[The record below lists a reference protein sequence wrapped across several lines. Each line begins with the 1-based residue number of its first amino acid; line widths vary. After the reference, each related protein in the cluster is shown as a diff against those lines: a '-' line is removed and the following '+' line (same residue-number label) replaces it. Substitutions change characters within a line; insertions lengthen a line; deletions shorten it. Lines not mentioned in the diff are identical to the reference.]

1 MRLAL
6 LLALAVLLVLVL
18 VLVLVLA
25 LILMLPVTLLLAMA
39 WALEFAQHVAAPRTR
54 VGSSFPAR
62 PACHRCFFLV
72 L

>member
-18 VLVLVLA
+18 A
-25 LILMLPVTLLLAMA
+25 LILMLPMTPLLAMA
-39 WALEFAQHVAAPRTR
+39 WAPAIARHVAAPRTR

>member
-6 LLALAVLLVLVL
+6 LLALPVL
-18 VLVLVLA
+18 LVLA
-25 LILMLPVTLLLAMA
+25 LILMLPMTPLLAMA
-39 WALEFAQHVAAPRTR
+39 WALAFALHVAAPRTR